1 MDTTAKI
8 TAPNTYNYLQVMPGI
23 FSSKDMVICKPLVS
37 KEAEKVNSIA
47 SLMNKV
53 ENLEPL
59 EVLFCTEDNLYWTG
73 DSVYLRAESYDHPSL
88 KKIYYINSMPFVLI
102 DKSMVIASS
111 HLPRTQL
118 PSAPAFPLYAE
129 THPQPISP
137 YYTVTNVD
145 GGPGPSQR

>member
-8 TAPNTYNYLQVMPGI
+8 TAPNTYNYMQVMPSI
-23 FSSKDMVICKPLVS
+23 YSSKDMVICKPLVS

-59 EVLFCTEDNLYWTG
+59 EVLFCTEDSLYWVG

-118 PSAPAFPLYAE
+118 PTLSMHSE
-129 THPQPISP
+129 THPLQPIPP